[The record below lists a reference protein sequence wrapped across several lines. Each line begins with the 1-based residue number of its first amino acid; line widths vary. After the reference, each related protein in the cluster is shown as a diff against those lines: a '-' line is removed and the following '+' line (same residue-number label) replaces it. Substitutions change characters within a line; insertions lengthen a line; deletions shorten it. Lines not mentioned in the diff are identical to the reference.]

1 MLIKKLALHCTALIV
16 ALGATSASAATEFPW
31 PDLPVLY
38 KVTRKAAAS
47 SVSAPKAASATRAR
61 DTEDQELINAG
72 GSGCSWDEGLCSKDI
87 GPSDG
92 WNSFG
97 SFEVSINT
105 QLTKVELWGKSEQR
119 QAAICSG
126 MTCTIF
132 GVPDDIT
139 MDPTNPGPLLARMG
153 LSGRPAN
160 LLSKCVK
167 AAVYSKEVDA
177 GDFKATEAATVQ
189 LQGTPAPR
197 GSLVDVLYRDGN
209 VWRFD
214 VYYQLIGERLYL
226 QGGKKQDPLDS
237 PCAN

>member
-1 MLIKKLALHCTALIV
+1 M

-126 MTCTIF
+126 MTCNVF
-132 GVPDDIT
+132 GVPENIT
-139 MDPTNPGPLLARMG
+139 MDPTNPGPLLAFFGFR
-153 LSGRPAN
+153 RAPK
-160 LLSKCVK
+160 LLDTCVRTQI
-167 AAVYSKEVDA
+167 ASRAYDA
-177 GDFKATEAATVQ
+177 YDTEATAAAKAQ
-189 LQGTPAPR
+189 LADQTFQIND
-197 GSLVDVLYRDGN
+197 LVDVSYQDGS
-209 VWRFD
+209 VWRFS
-214 VYYQLIGERLYL
+214 VYVSDIASQFSL
-226 QGGKKQDPLDS
+226 QGAKSQSRSQS
-237 PCAN
+237 PCGH